1 MRKLIFICLL
11 MILIA
16 GCGPA
21 VTKKDVLT
29 AQVVYD
35 RNDAVWQAQPY
46 IDEIA
51 YDDLELKSLANLITQ
66 GCEDEMSEIEAI
78 SEHAQEHASAVLD
91 MCRIYSVYRYIVSGI
106 SYISE
111 GNTETIQ
118 SPEQTLDLKT
128 GDCEDLTILLMSF
141 LENIGIKTYF
151 VLSEDHAYALVC
163 DADKESLASYI
174 HQMHP
179 YSEINITYYDAF
191 GKSSCIVIDATN
203 GADGYPGYD
212 SGIPGKK
219 TAINP
224 LTEDIEILE

>member
-1 MRKLIFICLL
+1 

-66 GCEDEMSEIEAI
+66 GCED
-78 SEHAQEHASAVLD
+78 D
-91 MCRIYSVYRYIVSGI
+91 MCKIYFLYRHVVSSI
-106 SYISE
+106 SYIGE
-111 GNTETIQ
+111 GDAEKIQ
-118 SPEQTLDLKT
+118 PPEQTLDLKT

-212 SGIPGKK
+212 AGIPGKK